1 MDLYVSKMR
10 NYSVGE
16 TLSRVSS
23 RCAYEG
29 VGEVSIYVDPK
40 YQKQLVG
47 ENLYEALERSALKT
61 GYWIIQAQLFR
72 QNTPSKAFFEKHGFR
87 EVGIRKKIGQL
98 KGEWIDNYLFEKN
111 FN

>member
-47 ENLYEALERSALKT
+47 EKP
-61 GYWIIQAQLFR
+61 I
-72 QNTPSKAFFEKHGFR
+72 
-87 EVGIRKKIGQL
+87 
-98 KGEWIDNYLFEKN
+98 
-111 FN
+111 